1 MSEKLKYGLL
11 LLFFGL
17 VGSFAHAQ
25 QNIAASGIVRNRI
38 SLQPVPF
45 AKVYAVKESDTISS
59 VLSDKQGKFIFY
71 QLPEG
76 NVDFVVRHTGYA
88 VNKLSEQSIKNDA
101 PLSILIDLDSLPAGT
116 PVQQKAPENGAS
128 KVSIIGTVRDTTSK
142 ILSGVSVT
150 VPGTKIGTFT
160 DDNGKYV
167 LDVPVSSSLVFSFVG
182 YESDTVLFNGSTT
195 NVSVMLHPAII
206 TAANEVIVTAFG
218 QRRSKESVTGAITT
232 VKPEDLKIPSSN
244 LTNALAG
251 AVPGIIAYQ
260 TNGQPGFNNSQF
272 FVRGVATFGYSSSPL
287 ILIDNI
293 ESSSTDLA
301 NLQVDDIASFSLLK
315 DASATALYGA
325 RGANGVLLISTKRGS
340 DSRAKIYGKF
350 ENSISQP
357 TKNLSLVDPVTYENL
372 YNEAVLARD
381 PTAAGDDLFD
391 ADKIYNTQQTLTHA
405 EGSNSYVY
413 PAVNW
418 LDMLFKNHTSNQRA
432 NVSVRGGGQVATYF
446 VSGSYN
452 LDNGILKVS
461 PVNNFNNNVK
471 LQNSQFRSNIDIN
484 ITKTTK
490 LSLLLSGNFN
500 DYNGP
505 ITSDPS
511 GSSDLWEKIMYASP
525 VLFPAYYAPDSANML
540 TNHILF
546 GNNDGY
552 RNSTGAVT
560 LYDNPYADLLRG
572 YSQYSQSTMNAQINL
587 DQKLDFITK
596 GLGFQGMFYT
606 QRYSTFTATR
616 QYNPYY
622 YQTNTYDR
630 FSNTYTLR
638 WLNNQV
644 SDNATSYLDY
654 NATTPSVYTQ
664 INFQGM
670 LTYDRAF
677 GKHKVSATVIEQRQQ
692 RLNSGVSADGV
703 NTLLQLSLPYRNM
716 NSSARVSY
724 TYDNRY
730 IIEPSI
736 AYNGSER
743 FASGHRFGFFPTIGA
758 AWNVSNEKFWKG
770 KIGDI
775 ITRLKFR
782 GSYGKV
788 GFDDISSARF
798 FYLSSVNL
806 NGGAGATFGV
816 NGISTQT
823 LNGVSISNY
832 ANPDVTWEVSKQ
844 ADIGM
849 DVSFFNSLNLTVDIY
864 KNNRSDIYQ
873 NRIDIPTLGLETA
886 NIAANTSGVGANLGT
901 ATQKGMEIQ
910 LDYSK
915 SLGRDWSFAARGN
928 FTLAE
933 SRYGKYEEPDYPY
946 PWMYRSGTLIG
957 QTFGYVAQRL
967 FVDDAEVA
975 NSPTQQFK
983 YNGVAG
989 NGVIGGDI
997 KYKDI
1002 NNDGQINSL
1011 DQVPLGYPTV
1021 PEITYGFGGSVRY
1034 KSFDL
1039 SFFFQG
1045 NARVSFF
1052 IDPSTVSP
1060 FIQAKDPNT
1069 GAFVTATNAQVLTEF
1084 ANNHYST
1091 QNQNLYA
1098 EYPRLGTTV
1107 ADMVNNLQ
1115 TSSWWMRNGA
1125 FLRLKQLELG
1135 YTLPA
1140 KLLKSLHMSD
1150 CRFYFSGMNLLTFSK
1165 FKMWDVEQGGSGFA
1179 YPIQKVYNVGV
1190 YFTLQN

>member
-1 MSEKLKYGLL
+1 MSKKFKYGLL
-11 LLFFGL
+11 LLLFNL
-17 VGSFAHAQ
+17 TVGGELLYAQ
-25 QNIAASGIVRNRI
+25 QDAAVSGIVRNKTS
-38 SLQPVPF
+38 SLAIAY
-45 AKVYAVKESDTISS
+45 AKVSAVFAGDTISS

-71 QLPEG
+71 ALPEG
-76 NVDFVVRHTGYA
+76 NVDFVVKAKGYVVKNLTGQTIKSNKPLA
-88 VNKLSEQSIKNDA
+88 V
-101 PLSILIDLDSLPAGT
+101 LIDLDSLPLTVVQEKT
-116 PVQQKAPENGAS
+116 PKAS
-128 KVSIIGTVRDTTSK
+128 STKIQLTGTVRDTLLK
-142 ILSGVSVT
+142 VISGVSIT
-150 VPGTKIGTFT
+150 IPGTKIGTVS
-160 DDNGKYV
+160 DNNGKYI
-167 LDVPVSSSLVFSFVG
+167 LDVPIGSYLVFSFVD
-182 YESDTVLFNGSTT
+182 YASDTILVNGSTT
-195 NVSVMLHPAII
+195 AFDIVLH
-206 TAANEVIVTAFG
+206 AATTSAGQEVVVTAYG
-218 QRRSKESVTGAITT
+218 QQRTRESVTGAITT
-232 VKPEDLKIPSSN
+232 VKPENLRIPSSN

-260 TNGQPGFNNSQF
+260 ANGQPGFNNSQF

-293 ESSSTDLA
+293 ESSATDLA

-325 RGANGVLLISTKRGS
+325 RGANGVLMISTKKGT

-350 ENSISQP
+350 ENSISKP
-357 TKNLSLVDPVTYENL
+357 TKNISLVDPITYENL
-372 YNEAVLARD
+372 FNEALAARD
-381 PTAAGDDLFD
+381 PTAVPKFD
-391 ADKIYNTQQTLTHA
+391 ADKIYNTQQTLSHA
-405 EGSNSYVY
+405 QGSNPYVY
-413 PAVNW
+413 PAVDW
-418 LDMLFKNHTSNQRA
+418 LNMLFKNNTSNQRA
-432 NVSVRGGGQVATYF
+432 NVSVRGGGQVATYY
-446 VSGSYN
+446 VSASYN
-452 LDNGILKVS
+452 LDNGILKIS

-471 LQNSQFRSNIDIN
+471 LQNSQFRSNIDLN

-511 GSSDLWEKIMYASP
+511 GSSDLWARIMYTSP
-525 VLFPAYYAPDSANML
+525 VLFPAYYSPDSANRL

-546 GNNDGY
+546 GNSDGGG
-552 RNSTGAVT
+552 SSSGALT
-560 LYDNPYADLLRG
+560 LYDNPYADMLRG
-572 YSQYSQSTMNAQINL
+572 YSQYSQSTMNAQISL
-587 DQKLDFITK
+587 SQRLDFVTK
-596 GLGFQGMFYT
+596 GLNFQGMFYT
-606 QRYSTFTATR
+606 QRYSYFSSTR

-622 YQTNTYDR
+622 YQINTYDR
-630 FSNTYTLR
+630 FSNIYTLR

-644 SDNATSYLDY
+644 ADNATSYLDY
-654 NATTPSVYTQ
+654 VPSTPNVNTQ
-664 INFQGM
+664 VNFQGM
-670 LTYDRAF
+670 LMYDRAF
-677 GKHKVSATVIEQRQQ
+677 GKHKVSATIIEQRQQ
-692 RLNSGVSADGV
+692 RLYSGVTPDGV
-703 NTLLQLSLPYRNM
+703 NTALELSLPYRNL

-730 IIEPSI
+730 IIEPSV

-743 FASGHRFGFFPTIGA
+743 FADDHRFGFFPTIGV

-770 KIGDI
+770 KVDDI

-788 GFDDISSARF
+788 GFDDISQARF

-806 NGGAGATFGV
+806 NGGAAATFGV
-816 NGISTQT
+816 DGIGTQT
-823 LNGVSISNY
+823 LNGVSITNY
-832 ANPDVTWEVSKQ
+832 ANPDITWEVSKQ

-849 DVSFFNSLNLTVDIY
+849 DISFFNSLNLTIDVY
-864 KNNRSDIYQ
+864 KNNRSDIYM
-873 NRIDIPTLGLETA
+873 NRINIATMGLEA
-886 NIAANTSGVGANLGT
+886 NVGANLGT
-901 ATQKGMEIQ
+901 ATQKGMEVQ

-915 SLGRDWSFAARGN
+915 SMGKDWSFAARGN
-928 FTLAE
+928 FTFAE

-946 PWMYRSGTLIG
+946 PWQYRSGTLIN

-975 NSPTQQFK
+975 NSPTQKFN
-983 YNGVAG
+983 YNGVVG
-989 NGVIGGDI
+989 NTVMGGDI

-1002 NNDGQINSL
+1002 NNDGVVNSF
-1011 DQVPLGYPTV
+1011 DQVPLGHPTV
-1021 PEITYGFGGSVRY
+1021 PEITYGFGGSARY
-1034 KSFDL
+1034 KQFDIN
-1039 SFFFQG
+1039 FFFQG

-1060 FIQAKDPNT
+1060 FIQSKT
-1069 GAFVTATNAQVLTEF
+1069 SSGAFTSATNAQVLTEF
-1084 ANNHYST
+1084 ADDHYSI

-1098 EYPRLGTTV
+1098 EYPRLGTTA

-1125 FLRLKQLELG
+1125 FLRLKQLEIG
-1135 YTLPA
+1135 YTLPG

-1150 CRFYFSGMNLLTFSK
+1150 CRFYFSGMNLFTLSK